1 MKTAIVHDWLT
12 GMRGG
17 EKVLEVLCE
26 LYPDAPVF
34 TLFHDSE
41 KTSPF
46 INARRVETSFLQDF
60 PLRRKFYRNYLP
72 LFPLAV
78 EQFDLRGF
86 DLVLSSSHCAA
97 KGVLAPSPACHIC
110 YCHTPL
116 RYAWDM
122 YREYFGPGMSPLKKA
137 AVYPVIHYLRMWDS
151 SSSARV
157 DFFIANS
164 EFVGGRIEKFYR
176 RDSAVIY
183 PPVDTDF
190 FRPAGAKKDYF
201 LLVSALVPYK
211 RVDVAVSAFNSSGLP
226 LKIAG
231 GGPLL
236 RSLRGRAGKNIEFL
250 GEVSRDRLRGLYAE
264 ARAYVYPAVEDFGI
278 APVEAMASG
287 TPVIGLGKG
296 GLLET
301 VVDGETGILF
311 SAQEPG
317 SLIRALE
324 RFERTELDPVL
335 ARERALKFDRKIFKQ
350 RIENFIAEKL
360 QEWTQRPSRKYS
372 R

>member
-34 TLFHDSE
+34 TLFHDPG
-41 KTSPF
+41 KTSPL
-46 INARRVETSFLQDF
+46 INDRRVETSFLQNF

-72 LFPLAV
+72 LFPQAV

-86 DLVLSSSHCAA
+86 DLVLSSSHCVA
-97 KGVLAPSPACHIC
+97 KGALVPSSACHIC

-116 RYAWDM
+116 RYGWDM
-122 YREYFGPGMSPLKKA
+122 YREYFGAGMPPLKKA
-137 AVYPVIHYLRMWDS
+137 VVYPVIHYLRMWDS
-151 SSSARV
+151 FSSSRV
-157 DFFIANS
+157 DHFIANS

-176 RDSAVIY
+176 RESAVIY

-190 FRPAGAKKDYF
+190 FKPGGAKKDYF

-211 RVDVAVSAFNSSGLP
+211 RVDVAVSAFTRSKLP

-231 GGPLL
+231 GGPLRARL
-236 RSLRGRAGKNIEFL
+236 QRSAGKNIEFL
-250 GEVSRDRLRGLYAE
+250 GEVSRERLRVLYSE
-264 ARAYVYPAVEDFGI
+264 ARAYIYPAVEDFGI

-301 VVDGETGILF
+301 AVDGESGIF
-311 SAQEPG
+311 FRSQEPD
-317 SLIRALE
+317 SLIDALR
-324 RFERTELDPVL
+324 RFERMEFDPGR
-335 ARERALKFDRKIFKQ
+335 ARERALKFDRKIFKE
-350 RIENFIAEKL
+350 RIKNFIAEKL
-360 QEWTQRPSRKYS
+360 EEWTRRPNRKYS
-372 R
+372 L